1 MSVFV
6 LQVVRCWSFSTQ
18 RKLEPLEINR
28 LMVSLYNSS
37 TAEPEHIKPS
47 PKEGID
53 CASYCRASGTAVLK
67 RSSLNQQKKKK
78 NNKVL
83 ARNSWERPAYISGT
97 IEKRDAKNCCSTSA
111 IKHATVPCATL
122 GRIVPLRDQQS
133 IIINPLVFVFFFF
146 SFRAALFFFSQK
158 TLKVLQQQSIIFI
171 SHWGL

>member
-78 NNKVL
+78 NNKTKNSNQRPSGVVL
-83 ARNSWERPAYISGT
+83 TLERLFE
-97 IEKRDAKNCCSTSA
+97 IERTEDANN
-111 IKHATVPCATL
+111 
-122 GRIVPLRDQQS
+122 LRKMS
-133 IIINPLVFVFFFF
+133 CFFFF
-146 SFRAALFFFSQK
+146 KRVSLSTPIRFSFEFSSK
-158 TLKVLQQQSIIFI
+158 TFKIL
-171 SHWGL
+171 